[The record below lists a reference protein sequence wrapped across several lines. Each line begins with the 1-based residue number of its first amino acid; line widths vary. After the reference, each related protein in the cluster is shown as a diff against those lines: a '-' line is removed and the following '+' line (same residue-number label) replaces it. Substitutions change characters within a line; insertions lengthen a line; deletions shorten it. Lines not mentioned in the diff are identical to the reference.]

1 VVGPTAAAHEHD
13 FVLGIDFGGTKIALA
28 TAALDGRLLE
38 WDRLDTDAGNGAVQA
53 VDRAVERGRQ
63 LVSQTTRNGGRC
75 VAVSAVSPGIVYEDH
90 VVLAPNVPGWEELRL
105 PGLLRERFGLARVAV
120 GTDVKAAAVAELRWG
135 SLRGAD
141 PAILLILGTGLAAA
155 IVVGGEVLHGA
166 NGAAGEIGY
175 SLRGPADEVGVADG
189 RAPLEEYAGGRA
201 IGERASSLLGSTLT
215 AADAF
220 AYSDPR
226 ARSLV
231 NETLAELGVA
241 VANLA
246 IALDPERI
254 ALAGGLMASGEVV
267 MTAVSRRLSFAV
279 PFPPE
284 LVSAR
289 FLYDGALRGA
299 IALALDAT
307 GSPAPEGLA

>member
-1 VVGPTAAAHEHD
+1 M
-13 FVLGIDFGGTKIALA
+13 LGVDFGGTKIALG
-28 TAALDGRLLE
+28 TAALDGRGLRSHRIE
-38 WDRLDTDAGNGAVQA
+38 TEAENGAAQA
-53 VDRAVERGRQ
+53 VDRALTSACRLISDTAEAV
-63 LVSQTTRNGGRC
+63 GGRC
-75 VAVSAVSPGIVYEDH
+75 AAVGAVSPGIVGTDG
-90 VVLAPNVPGWEELRL
+90 VALAPNVPGWEELAL
-105 PGLLRERFGLARVAV
+105 PSLLREGLEIERAEV
-120 GTDVKAAAVAELRWG
+120 GTDVKAAALAEARWG
-135 SLRGAD
+135 RLRHAD
-141 PAILLILGTGLAAA
+141 PGVLVSLGTGIAAG
-155 IVVGGEVLHGA
+155 IVIGGEVLAGA